1 MRLGVIHEAHA
12 LEVHVAGALGD
23 LEALAEVAVRPVVL
37 PEVGVRDAEI
47 HVSGGRAVLV
57 VGGTIGFDRPLV
69 VADRFDELAADV
81 REDPQVHLDPG
92 TDLARFAA
100 PLERLQEIGAGLI
113 DRAGP
118 QRQTAHRVQR
128 LGGEKVVAQRT
139 RDLEAA
145 IAEVPRPRRFVAVM
159 QHDGEAPQRLGQ
171 HGPLVAT
178 LGRGNRAFIQPHRF
192 GYARGALFGA
202 RLVQEIRCGTHFE
215 EWASRS
221 TAPSRSARLGPLLK
235 MGVTHHATT

>member
-1 MRLGVIHEAHA
+1 M
-12 LEVHVAGALGD
+12 
-23 LEALAEVAVRPVVL
+23 
-37 PEVGVRDAEI
+37 
-47 HVSGGRAVLV
+47 LV

-145 IAEVPRPRRFVAVM
+145 IAEVARPRRFVAVM
-159 QHDGEAPQRLGQ
+159 QHDGEAPQRLGE
-171 HGPLVAT
+171 HRALVAT
-178 LGRGNRAFIQPHRF
+178 LGRGNRRF
-192 GYARGALFGA
+192 VQVDGLGDTGGALFGA
-202 RLVQEIRCGTHFE
+202 RVMQVFSCGTHFE
-215 EWASRS
+215 EWASRA
-221 TAPSRSARLGPLLK
+221 TAPSRRVLLGPLFK
-235 MGVTHHATT
+235 MGVAHHAIT